1 MDYLDADVAY
11 LLGLIAARGQ
21 VMRSNGGY
29 KLVLQFPH
37 SYIQTD
43 SMNERHQLIASLTTI
58 QNRIGGLTKDL
69 PSINPGASSTD
80 ITYEEP
86 RYTLLFRDLKML
98 MGKATGFENF
108 EIPKYLYDESDDVKR
123 EFVRGFGD
131 VAGNIRKSNA
141 FFGGRNRVYLDILN
155 VNWKLPTQLC
165 HLLQDSLRAPV
176 QTITWGHPNLRNSP
190 NEKWTKREHQVK
202 VFANEYLKIGF
213 YIEHKQKELIKLAGK
228 KKMKGASF
236 CDSKDTPMKRG
247 QKHPDEKHADLP
259 KELRGKHFDSYRHIC
274 REIGCARWQEFRKK
288 QKRIIP

>member
-21 VMRSNGGY
+21 VMRNNGGY
-29 KLVLQFPH
+29 KLVLHFPH

-43 SMNERHQLIASLTTI
+43 SLSEKHRLIASLTTI

-69 PSINPGASSTD
+69 PSINPGVSSTD

-86 RYTLLFRDLKML
+86 RYTLLFRDLKLL

-108 EIPKYLYDESDDVKR
+108 EIPSYLYDSPDDVKR

-131 VAGNIRKSNA
+131 VSGNIRRSNVYM
-141 FFGGRNRVYLDILN
+141 GGRHRVYIDILN

-165 HLLQDSLRAPV
+165 HLLQDSLSVPV
-176 QTITWGHPNLRNSP
+176 QTLTWGHPNLRNRPS
-190 NEKWTKREHQVK
+190 EKWTKREHQLK

-213 YIEHKQKELIKLAGK
+213 YLEHKQKELTKLAGK
-228 KKMKGASF
+228 RKPKTARY
-236 CDSKDTPMKRG
+236 CDSQDTSIKKKP
-247 QKHPDEKHADLP
+247 KHPDEKHPDLP
-259 KELRGKHFDSYRHIC
+259 KELRGKHFDSYRQIC

-288 QKRIIP
+288 QTRIVP